1 MYRNDNAWIGIQP
14 NTPLSHHTAEKKT
27 LCLPLSVTGPVL
39 ATHGRKNAEAIR
51 RALLDAHV
59 TARTTYRYD
68 NVRSVIERHD
78 P

>member
-1 MYRNDNAWIGIQP
+1 M
-14 NTPLSHHTAEKKT
+14 E
-27 LCLPLSVTGPVL
+27 V
-39 ATHGRKNAEAIR
+39 IR

-68 NVRSVIERHD
+68 NVRSEVEPHD